1 MCNLSEGLI
10 ERAEKRGERRGK
22 RKAVKK
28 AGKKFKV
35 LEEENRQ
42 AKVETRQAKAETR
55 QKNAKLGDAVVML
68 LKSGY
73 SEAELREKYSD
84 DFSDV
89 EFENLKRKALL
100 S

>member
-10 ERAEKRGERRGK
+10 ERGARRERRK
-22 RKAVKK
+22 SNKK
-28 AGKKFKV
+28 IRT
-35 LEEENRQ
+35 LEEENKQ
-42 AKVETRQAKAETR
+42 AKAETRQAKAETR

-89 EFENLKRKALL
+89 EFEKLKRKALL

>member
-22 RKAVKK
+22 RKAAKK
-28 AGKKFKV
+28 AGKKYKV
-35 LEEENRQ
+35 LEEEN
-42 AKVETRQAKAETR
+42 RQAKAETR